1 MPQLWLP
8 LRVTPNLPRASP
20 PRGIDPLQRLSYAE
34 IMNATPEDFSSNL
47 LAPGPA
53 GAFPFLLIIGPFA
66 ASSAMLTFAARL
78 ALLTPLRVLD
88 GGNRFNAREVARILR
103 GLNAP
108 DLYAALGRIR
118 LARAFTC
125 YQMLALLEETL
136 PSSHPTLILD
146 LLDTFYDE
154 SAPLDERRR
163 LIENCLLQ
171 LRSLSLLAPVVA
183 SVRPPAPT
191 HSDPTGLLEMVQQ
204 AADSL
209 WFQEDLP
216 EMKKAKRSSPLSQPG
231 LF

>member
-1 MPQLWLP
+1 
-8 LRVTPNLPRASP
+8 
-20 PRGIDPLQRLSYAE
+20 
-34 IMNATPEDFSSNL
+34 
-47 LAPGPA
+47 
-53 GAFPFLLIIGPFA
+53 
-66 ASSAMLTFAARL
+66 MLTFAARL

-108 DLYAALGRIR
+108 DLYAALARIR

-136 PSSHPTLILD
+136 PGPHPTLIID

-154 SAPLDERRR
+154 SASLEERRR
-163 LIENCLLQ
+163 LVENCLVH
-171 LRSLSLLAPVVA
+171 LRSLSFLAPVVA
-183 SVRPPAPT
+183 SVRPPAPAR
-191 HSDPTGLLEMVQQ
+191 SDPTGLLEMVQQ

-209 WFQEDLP
+209 WFQEDMP
-216 EMKKAKRSSPLSQPG
+216 ETIKTRRSAPPSQPG